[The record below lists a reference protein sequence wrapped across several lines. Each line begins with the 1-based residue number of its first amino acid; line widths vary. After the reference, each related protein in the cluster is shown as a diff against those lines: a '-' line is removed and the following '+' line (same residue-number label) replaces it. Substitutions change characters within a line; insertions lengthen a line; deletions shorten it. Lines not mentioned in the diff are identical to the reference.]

1 MTVLSLKIFC
11 YNKTIKLE
19 YRNLKNENLY
29 PSENIVSTGLSLEL
43 ENNSL
48 VLKGSAIDLIEFADL
63 LIALAISGED
73 KGQHFHIDNL
83 TLIDNNS
90 KISEVVLQRK

>member
-1 MTVLSLKIFC
+1 MKNQSFVTKC
-11 YNKTIKLE
+11 
-19 YRNLKNENLY
+19 LKNENLY
-29 PSENIVSTGLSLEL
+29 TSENIVSTGLSLEL